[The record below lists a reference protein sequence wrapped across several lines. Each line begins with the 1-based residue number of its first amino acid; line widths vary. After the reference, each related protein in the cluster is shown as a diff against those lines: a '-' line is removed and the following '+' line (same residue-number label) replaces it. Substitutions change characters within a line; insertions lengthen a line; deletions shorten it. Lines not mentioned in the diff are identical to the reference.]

1 MASEDEDKKDEFDD
15 PANTS
20 QTKKEFELGPRT
32 EITLGQR
39 YNKPFEVLFDDQ
51 MALDGLEPRQI
62 VRIKVHHDGKFIVGL
77 QVIWLYFD

>member
-1 MASEDEDKKDEFDD
+1 MVSEDEEKKDEFDE
-15 PANTS
+15 ANNS
-20 QTKKEFELGPRT
+20 MDQKKEIVLGPRT

-51 MALDGLEPRQI
+51 MALEGQEPRQI

-77 QVIWLYFD
+77 